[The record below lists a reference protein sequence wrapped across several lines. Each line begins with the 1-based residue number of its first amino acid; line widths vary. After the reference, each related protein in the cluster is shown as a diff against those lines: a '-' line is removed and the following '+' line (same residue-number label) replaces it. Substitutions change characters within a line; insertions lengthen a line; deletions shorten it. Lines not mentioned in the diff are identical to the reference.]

1 MHNTTTYNIAFFD
14 SEFTA
19 KSATDRGVQ
28 EMIQCAF
35 LVHTITLSE
44 DAKIVNVS
52 NHPIYIYNQ
61 FVQPTYNKSLSAY
74 IKSLTG
80 ITQDDVDGGV
90 NICVALGEINKAIR
104 KYGIKHIITWGP
116 DRILLRDNCE
126 IIDFK
131 TRDAKNIYCKFK
143 DVSERISKYFDF
155 QYTASQHKICEMLN
169 IKEDGHQH
177 NAYYDA
183 LNLAKIMQSFIGKNA
198 NEIYL

>member
-35 LVHTITLSE
+35 LVHEITLSE
-44 DAKIVNVS
+44 DKKIIGVS
-52 NHPIYIYNQ
+52 SSPIYVYNQ
-61 FVQPTYNKSLSAY
+61 FIQPTYNKSLSSY

-80 ITQDDVDGGV
+80 ITQDDVNDGV
-90 NICVALGEINKAIR
+90 DICVALNELNKAIKQYR
-104 KYGIKHIITWGP
+104 IKHIITWGP
-116 DRILLRDNCE
+116 DRILLRDNCK

-131 TRDAKNIYCKFK
+131 LRDAKNIYCRFN
-143 DVSERISKYFDF
+143 DISERVSQYFNF
-155 QYTASQHKICEMLN
+155 TYTASQHKICEMLH
-169 IKEDGHQH
+169 IEEDGHQH

-183 LNLAKIMQSFIGKNA
+183 INLAKIMKSFIGKNA